1 MKSRKVIIA
10 IIFVCFFILIGISIG
25 TVLNISD
32 EELKDQSLK
41 TLQDSEGR
49 DNHHAVGQSL
59 SNLSS
64 EVVLNSDESLDDIIS
79 NNEVTVI
86 NFFASWCDPC
96 KRETPELI
104 EYAESN
110 AGTDIQIVG
119 INIDDSDENRDE
131 FLDSYEVSYPV
142 FEFTD
147 EKAITD
153 EYKISLMPTTFFVDS
168 SGEIVRAYIGEISP
182 ELITNYV
189 NYVKE
194 R

>member
-32 EELKDQSLK
+32 EELRDQSLK

-96 KRETPELI
+96 KRETQSLSNMQKVMLELT
-104 EYAESN
+104 Y
-110 AGTDIQIVG
+110 
-119 INIDDSDENRDE
+119 R
-131 FLDSYEVSYPV
+131 
-142 FEFTD
+142 
-147 EKAITD
+147 
-153 EYKISLMPTTFFVDS
+153 S
-168 SGEIVRAYIGEISP
+168 SASI
-182 ELITNYV
+182 
-189 NYVKE
+189 
-194 R
+194 